1 MKIGNINFES
11 LFTNLALFVPRLI
24 GAVIIFL
31 LFWLLARIIANLLR
45 RVLSKR
51 RTMSP
56 DLVQLVAQMSA
67 IVILIFGAVTAF
79 GTVGIDTGAMV
90 AGLGLTGFAL
100 GFALKDAISN
110 FLAGFMIL
118 LYEPFR
124 RGDLIQVGEHTGTV
138 MEINL
143 RYTVLDSERQRV
155 LIPNANLLTNAVIV
169 KRGGNPE
176 QHTAPGKE

>member
-1 MKIGNINFES
+1 MITNS
-11 LFTNLALFVPRLI
+11 LEGLMNEWRLFYPRLI
-24 GAVIIFL
+24 VAIIIFL
-31 LFWLLARIIANLLR
+31 AFWLLARVIEKLLKR
-45 RVLSKR
+45 LLGQR
-51 RTMSP
+51 RTMSQ
-56 DLVQLVAQMSA
+56 DLVQLIAQVSG
-67 IVILIFGAVTAF
+67 IVILVFGVVTAL
-79 GTVGIDTGAMV
+79 GTIGINTSALV
-90 AGLGLTGFAL
+90 AGLGLTSFAL

-124 RGDLIQVGEHTGTV
+124 RGDVIKVGDHTGTV

-143 RYTVLDSERQRV
+143 RYTVLDSEMQRV
-155 LIPNANLLTNAVIV
+155 LIPNQNLLTNAVIV